1 MLSCL
6 KYDDFIYINTYPSFY
21 YKAFTLLLMMYTSNI
36 TRAMYIKWKQNI
48 YTSFIYKTYYKVG
61 KSK

>member
-21 YKAFTLLLMMYTSNI
+21 YKAFTLLLMMYTGNI
-36 TRAMYIKWKQNI
+36 MRVQCTSTEKKIYILPLFTRHIIK
-48 YTSFIYKTYYKVG
+48 
-61 KSK
+61 